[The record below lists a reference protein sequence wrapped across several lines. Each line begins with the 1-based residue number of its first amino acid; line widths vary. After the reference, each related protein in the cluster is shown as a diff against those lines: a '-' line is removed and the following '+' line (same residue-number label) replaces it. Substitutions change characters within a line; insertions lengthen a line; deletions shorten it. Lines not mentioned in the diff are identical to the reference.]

1 MTDMEIQRFFGVHT
15 PDDGKS
21 LYKSW
26 TSGAMLVGVIEGI
39 TEQIHPL
46 R

>member
-15 PDDGKS
+15 SEDGKS
-21 LYKSW
+21 LYKW
-26 TSGAMLVGVIEGI
+26 MSGAMLVGVIEGM

>member
-15 PDDGKS
+15 PGDGKS